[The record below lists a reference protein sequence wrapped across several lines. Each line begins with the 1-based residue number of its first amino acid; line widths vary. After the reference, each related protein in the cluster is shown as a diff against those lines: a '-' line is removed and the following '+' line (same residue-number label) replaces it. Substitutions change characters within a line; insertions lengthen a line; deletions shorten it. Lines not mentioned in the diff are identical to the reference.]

1 MNRFKKIPLILAVA
15 SLCGIIVFAG
25 LSLAASP
32 TPKATAATPPASV
45 TISPTEAT
53 NPVRTQHTL
62 TATVKTADGSPAVG
76 AEVQWILNRFPAA
89 VGDIVEVSN
98 GKKMDNLYAM
108 STTDSDG
115 KATVTITATREGDS
129 DVTAFVPGITDA
141 SKHKVFA
148 VKHWVDMTVD
158 WPPDAVNKI
167 GTDHTFSIKVS
178 KATDGSALNGVKVRW
193 TLSDDSPDA
202 RFKGMGS
209 TVSSTTSTTNAAG
222 TATVTI
228 QQVVPTVGDNIVTI
242 EVMQGTKVLFK
253 HDAKK
258 KWLAPSL
265 NILKDGPTTAEI
277 NSSVE
282 FTITVSNDGDETA
295 TGVKVVDQVPGG
307 LTYVS
312 STPAGT
318 ASGSTVTWNV
328 GTLAKG
334 ASSQITAKFT
344 AAKAGDWINKVTAT
358 SNEGITAEDTA
369 PIKVT
374 GAPVLAITKT
384 GTASLTKGQQATYT
398 ITVTNNGNIAAEN
411 TVVTDTIPGGMS
423 YASSSPTATVSGKTA
438 TWNVGSL
445 NTGASKTY
453 QLTLNADTVGTYT
466 NIAAATA
473 SNAAKVEANAP
484 TEVVAPKVPNI
495 TITKN
500 GASLI
505 YINQTGEFNITVKN
519 TGDTPLTSV
528 VVTDTLPANLTY
540 VSSSP
545 SGTVAGKTVT
555 WTFASLAVGASENI
569 TVTCRGNALGAY
581 TNPASVTTV
590 EGPTDTASKSGQ
602 VTAKT
607 GMTMQITDTFDPIA
621 VGGTITYQITVT
633 NQSLIAVH
641 NTRMVV
647 QLPTGVSY
655 ISATGTPTFSVS
667 GQTVTFNPIAVLGA
681 GATVNYTVT
690 VKADAAGDVVCTATL
705 TYDEFG
711 LPITTDEGTTIYN
724 P

>member
-15 SLCGIIVFAG
+15 SLCGIMVFAG
-25 LSLAASP
+25 LFLTASP

-45 TISPTEAT
+45 TISPTEDT
-53 NPVRTQHTL
+53 NPVKTQHTL
-62 TATVKTADGSPAVG
+62 TATVKTADGSAAAG

-98 GKKMDNLYAM
+98 GNKVDNFYAI
-108 STTDSDG
+108 STTDSAG
-115 KATVTITATREGDS
+115 KATATITATREGDT

-141 SKHKVFA
+141 NKHKVFA

-158 WPPDAVNKI
+158 WPPDAVNKV
-167 GTDHTFSIKVS
+167 GTDHTFSVTVS

-193 TLSDDSPDA
+193 TLSDDAPDA

-222 TATVTI
+222 TTSVTI

-242 EVMQGTKVLFK
+242 EVMQGAKVLFK

-258 KWLAPSL
+258 TWLAPSL
-265 NILKDGPTTAEI
+265 NVLKDGPTTAEI

-295 TGVKVVDQVPGG
+295 TGVTLVDQVPDG

-312 STPAGT
+312 ATPAGT
-318 ASGSTVTWNV
+318 ASGSKVTWNL
-328 GTLAKG
+328 GTLVKG

-369 PIKVT
+369 PIEVT

-384 GTASLTKGQQATYT
+384 GTASLTKGKQATYT

-411 TVVTDTIPGGMS
+411 TVVTDTIPSGLS
-423 YASSSPTATVSGKTA
+423 YTSSSPAATVSGSTV
-438 TWNVGSL
+438 TWNAGTLAV
-445 NTGASKTY
+445 GASKTY
-453 QLTLNADTVGTYT
+453 LITLNADTVGKYT
-466 NIAAATA
+466 NLAAATA
-473 SNAAKVEANAP
+473 SNAAKVEATAP
-484 TEVVAPKVPNI
+484 VEVVAPKVPNI

-505 YINQTGEFNITVKN
+505 YLNQTGVFNITVKN
-519 TGDTPLTSV
+519 TGETPLTNV
-528 VVTDTLPANLTY
+528 VVKDTLPANLTY

-545 SGTVAGKTVT
+545 SGTVSGKTVT
-555 WTFASLAVGASENI
+555 WAFASLAVGASEDI
-569 TVTCRGNALGAY
+569 TITCRGNALGAY
-581 TNPASVTTV
+581 TNPVNVTTT
-590 EGPTDTASKSGQ
+590 EGPTDTASKSGE

-607 GMTMQITDTFDPIA
+607 GMTMQITDTTDPIA
-621 VGGTITYQITVT
+621 VGSQTTYQITIT
-633 NQSLIAVH
+633 NQSAVTVH
-641 NTRMVV
+641 NTVLTV
-647 QLPTGVSY
+647 ELPTGVSY
-655 ISATGTPTFSVS
+655 VSATGATAPTVS
-667 GQTVTFNPIAVLGA
+667 GQTVTFAAVSTLGA
-681 GATVNYTVT
+681 GQSLSYSITVNANT
-690 VKADAAGDVVCTATL
+690 AGDVICKATL
-705 TYDEFG
+705 TYAEFS
-711 LPITTDEGTTIYN
+711 LPITAEEGTTIYK
-724 P
+724 